1 MRKVTLMDV
10 YTHPVAQKYLNR
22 SGKAHAIACAYHAFK
37 LAVQAGINPD
47 LAVKAALLH
56 DIGHYEW
63 YTAGGEWDYET
74 YRRNDIHAIKG
85 AERAHKL
92 LIRLGEEPKAAKDI
106 ALAILLHTDSYL
118 PEGDLHKDTL
128 QQIVKKADE
137 IDEEPG
143 GHHHYRQIDESLAM
157 KKITELDQKV
167 QQALQPMKRS
177 V

>member
-63 YTAGGEWDYET
+63 YTDGGEWDYET

-92 LIRLGEEPKAAKDI
+92 LIRLGDNQRQPK
-106 ALAILLHTDSYL
+106 ILRLRFCFIRIHICQRATFIRTHSS
-118 PEGDLHKDTL
+118 KSSRK
-128 QQIVKKADE
+128 QMKWMK
-137 IDEEPG
+137 
-143 GHHHYRQIDESLAM
+143 SLADII
-157 KKITELDQKV
+157 ITDK
-167 QQALQPMKRS
+167 
-177 V
+177 